1 MGETMLEEPIVRD
14 FEWRDNLFPQIDYRV
29 YR

>member
-1 MGETMLEEPIVRD
+1 MLEEPIVSD
-14 FEWRDNLFPQIDYRV
+14 FEWRDNLFPRIDYRV